1 MQISVL
7 FSDKN
12 EIVSIAGLNDLTIG
26 APLKR
31 LTDCLPIDSIRLVV
45 LFLKVSILAS
55 VPIISRLTTFSKIVY
70 LKAYNELI
78 PKRET

>member
-1 MQISVL
+1 ML

-26 APLKR
+26 APFNKLK
-31 LTDCLPIDSIRLVV
+31 DCLPNDSIRLEV

-55 VPIISRLTTFSKIVY
+55 VPIISFLMIFSKIEY
-70 LKAYNELI
+70 LKASRELI
-78 PKRET
+78 PKRDT